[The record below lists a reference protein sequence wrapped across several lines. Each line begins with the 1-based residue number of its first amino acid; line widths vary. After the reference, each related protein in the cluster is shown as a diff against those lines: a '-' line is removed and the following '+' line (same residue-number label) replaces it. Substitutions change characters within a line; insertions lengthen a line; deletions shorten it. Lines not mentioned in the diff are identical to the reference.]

1 MSNQKENTNPR
12 LREVIHTLQDLST
25 KHVQEPDLNKIQIQ
39 YARLTKRLVSAEMSA
54 LLIIDPEDN
63 RIMIRKILIGEND
76 WSIEDS
82 FQIDHQQ
89 LSELFQ
95 DREIIQIKK
104 SNELIA
110 KFPYLNL
117 FKDQPFLNNV
127 YSPIFSGNQLSG
139 VIQATNLQA
148 FPPEP
153 IKLDLL
159 KLICSSFST
168 AMTNYLVTRQLKIDN
183 ANLEAWR
190 WELLQSR
197 NTLRAMFDSIPTS
210 IYIID
215 NKYRIVAINN
225 SRANRAGQKPNTL
238 VGQVCYEMLYRK
250 LAPCQGCRV
259 NETFLSS
266 RNTTRTDRQ
275 WVNNDQIS
283 DWEITTYAIQDE
295 SNNPIQVIIFEQ
307 DVTVEKRLEANL
319 IQSEKLAAVGQLAA
333 GVAHEINNPLS
344 AVIANAQLL
353 RRDLPANATDALESV
368 QLIETAGLRASQVVR
383 NLLGFARKEQYEF
396 QMLDLN
402 ETILNSLSLVKH
414 ELVTHQTEV
423 ELNLSENLPMVN
435 ASRDHLQ
442 SVWIN
447 IILNALD
454 SIQHG
459 EGKIAISTVH
469 TSKEFQIAISDN
481 GVGISADKVSK
492 IFEPFFTT
500 KAPGRGTGLGLSVC
514 HRIIKQHGGYIQVDS
529 LINVGTK
536 FTIILPDT
544 TNL

>member
-25 KHVQEPDLNKIQIQ
+25 RHVQEPDLNKIQLQ
-39 YARLTKRLVSAEMSA
+39 YARLAKRLVGAEMSA
-54 LLIIDPEDN
+54 LLLVDEDDN
-63 RIMIRKILIGEND
+63 RILIRKILIGEND

-82 FQIDHQQ
+82 YQVDHAS
-89 LSELFQ
+89 LSDLFK
-95 DREIIQIKK
+95 DRETIQIKK
-104 SNELIA
+104 NNEIIS

-127 YSPIFSGNQLSG
+127 YSPIFSGNKLTG
-139 VIQATNLQA
+139 IVQATNLDA

-153 IKLDLL
+153 IKVDLL
-159 KLICSSFST
+159 KLISSSFST
-168 AMTNYLVTRQLKIDN
+168 AMSNYLVTRQLKIDN

-225 SRANRAGQKPNTL
+225 SRAARAGQKPNTL
-238 VGQVCYEMLYRK
+238 VGQVCYETLYHK

-275 WVNNDQIS
+275 WINNDQIS

-295 SNNPIQVIIFEQ
+295 SNNPIQVIIIEQ

-353 RRDLPANATDALESV
+353 RRDLPPT
-368 QLIETAGLRASQVVR
+368 
-383 NLLGFARKEQYEF
+383 
-396 QMLDLN
+396 
-402 ETILNSLSLVKH
+402 
-414 ELVTHQTEV
+414 
-423 ELNLSENLPMVN
+423 
-435 ASRDHLQ
+435 RDRC
-442 SVWIN
+442 
-447 IILNALD
+447 
-454 SIQHG
+454 
-459 EGKIAISTVH
+459 T
-469 TSKEFQIAISDN
+469 
-481 GVGISADKVSK
+481 
-492 IFEPFFTT
+492 
-500 KAPGRGTGLGLSVC
+500 
-514 HRIIKQHGGYIQVDS
+514 
-529 LINVGTK
+529 
-536 FTIILPDT
+536 
-544 TNL
+544 

>member
-1 MSNQKENTNPR
+1 MSMTNQRENTNPR
-12 LREVIHTLQDLST
+12 LREVISALQTLST
-25 KHVQEPDLNKIQIQ
+25 SQVQETDVNKIHLQ
-39 YARLTKRLVSAEMSA
+39 YARLSKRLLNAEMVA
-54 LLIIDPEDN
+54 LLFIDAEDE
-63 RIMIRKILIGEND
+63 RILIRKILLGEND

-82 FQIDHQQ
+82 YQIDHEE
-89 LSELFQ
+89 LSKLFTSG
-95 DREIIQIKK
+95 EVLIIKK
-104 SNELIA
+104 QSDILIN
-110 KFPYLNL
+110 FPYLNL
-117 FKDQPFLNNV
+117 FKDQPILNNLYAPV
-127 YSPIFSGNQLSG
+127 VTNSVLAGI
-139 VIQATNLQA
+139 IQASNCQP
-148 FPPEP
+148 FPPEQVK
-153 IKLDLL
+153 IDLL
-159 KLICSSFST
+159 KLVCNSFSAT
-168 AMTNYLVTRQLKIDN
+168 MANFQAIRQLKIDN

-215 NKYRIVAINN
+215 NKYRIVAING
-225 SRANRAGQKPNTL
+225 SRSSRAGQKPNAL
-238 VGQVCYEMLYRK
+238 VGQVCYEALYQK
-250 LAPCQGCRV
+250 TSPCQGCRV
-259 NETFLSS
+259 NETFLSG

-275 WVNNDQIS
+275 WINNDQIS

-295 SNNPIQVIIFEQ
+295 ADNPIQVIIFEQ

-353 RRDLPANATDALESV
+353 RRDLPNSATDALESV

-396 QMLDLN
+396 QRLDLN
-402 ETILNSLSLVKH
+402 ETILNALTLVKH
-414 ELVTHQTEV
+414 ELVTHHTEV
-423 ELNLSENLPMVN
+423 ALELSEGLPLVN

-459 EGKIAISTVH
+459 TGQITI
-469 TSKEFQIAISDN
+469 TSAYSNKEFRVTIGDN
-481 GVGISADKVSK
+481 GVGIPADKVSK

-529 LINVGTK
+529 LIGVGTK
-536 FTIILPDT
+536 FTILLPDVS
-544 TNL
+544 

>member
-1 MSNQKENTNPR
+1 MTNQRENTNPR
-12 LREVIHTLQDLST
+12 LREVISALQTLST
-25 KHVQEPDLNKIQIQ
+25 TQGQESDINKIHLQ
-39 YARLTKRLVSAEMSA
+39 YARIAKRLMIAEMVG
-54 LLIIDPEDN
+54 LIIIDSEDD
-63 RIMIRKILIGEND
+63 RILIRKVLIGEND
-76 WSIEDS
+76 WSLEDS
-82 FQIDHQQ
+82 FQVDYAA
-89 LSELFQ
+89 LSEQ
-95 DREIIQIKK
+95 
-104 SNELIA
+104 
-110 KFPYLNL
+110 FPNSEVVLL
-117 FKDQPFLNNV
+117 KVHSDLLAQFPFLDLLKDQPFKNYVFAPVVCSTRLTGLLVAANCQ
-127 YSPIFSGNQLSG
+127 P
-139 VIQATNLQA
+139 

-153 IKLDLL
+153 VKVDLL
-159 KLICSSFST
+159 KLICNSMSSTMMNFL
-168 AMTNYLVTRQLKIDN
+168 ALRQLKIDN

-215 NKYRIVAINN
+215 NKYRIVAINA
-225 SRANRAGQKPNTL
+225 SRSQRAGQKPNTL
-238 VGQVCYEMLYRK
+238 VGQVCYEVLYKRV
-250 LAPCQGCRV
+250 APCQGCRV
-259 NETFLSS
+259 NETFLSG

-275 WVNNDQIS
+275 WVNNDQIT

-295 SNNPIQVIIFEQ
+295 ADNPIQVILIEQ

-353 RRDLPANATDALESV
+353 RRDLPNNATDALESV

-396 QMLDLN
+396 QKLDLN
-402 ETILNSLSLVKH
+402 ETILNALTLVKH
-414 ELVTHQTEV
+414 ELVTHHTDVTLDLTEGM
-423 ELNLSENLPMVN
+423 PMVN

-454 SIQHG
+454 SIQHNN
-459 EGKIAISTVH
+459 GKITISTTH
-469 TSKEFQIAISDN
+469 KSGEFRITIADN
-481 GVGISADKVSK
+481 GVGIPADKVSK

-529 LINVGTK
+529 LVGVGTK
-536 FTIILPDT
+536 FTIILPEPK
-544 TNL
+544 